1 MMGDNFDMLRR
12 ALDLPVDAD
21 VETVCEKAL
30 LAIDTM
36 VAHIIAIAAELAEP
50 STASRH

>member
-1 MMGDNFDMLRR
+1 MMGDNFNMLRW

-30 LAIDTM
+30 LTIDTM
-36 VAHIIAIAAELAEP
+36 AAHIIAVAAELGEP